1 MRLRLWL
8 VAVTVF
14 WVTMTVW
21 LWRTEFG
28 ERRQPGG
35 VPAAVVWKKILT
47 APDPSNLEI
56 RHGTNVIGFCHWRP
70 DVGQELATGQRL
82 ADDENPLEGLV
93 EQLAY
98 YSLDF
103 EGTLTLPDFPTRTR
117 FTFRLRLDTNQ
128 TWQTFDAHVS
138 MRPDVYELFANSGAQ
153 TVRLHVDAGGDKIN
167 QTFRF
172 ADFQQPQKL
181 LGDLGGPMLPTMVG
195 AMGVPLGTNK
205 LSPQSLGLRWEAR
218 NDSILVGAN
227 RVRAYRLQTKFL
239 DRWRITFFISPV
251 GELLRAEFPGD
262 LVLVN
267 NALAGLRQ
275 STAP

>member
-8 VAVTVF
+8 AAVTAF
-14 WVTMTVW
+14 WLVMTVW

-47 APDPSNLEI
+47 APDTSNLEI
-56 RHGTNVIGFCHWRP
+56 RQGTNVIGYCHWRP
-70 DVGQELATGQRL
+70 DVGQERATGQHL
-82 ADDENPLEGLV
+82 PEEDDPLEGLI
-93 EQLAY
+93 EELSH

-103 EGTLTLPDFPTRTR
+103 EGALTWPDFPTRTR
-117 FTFRLRLDTNQ
+117 FSFRLRLDTNQ
-128 TWQTFDAHVS
+128 VWQTFDAHLS
-138 MRPDVYELFANSGAQ
+138 MRPDIYELFVNSAAQ
-153 TVRLHVDAGGDKIN
+153 TVRLRVDAGGDKIN

-172 ADFQQPQKL
+172 ADVQNPQRL
-181 LGDLGGPMLPTMVG
+181 LGDLGGPLVPALLG
-195 AMGVPLGTNK
+195 AAGAPLGTNQ
-205 LSPQSLGLRWEAR
+205 LSAQSLGLRWDAR
-218 NDSILVGAN
+218 NDSILVGDN
-227 RVRAYRLQTKFL
+227 RVRAYRLQTKLL
-239 DRWRITFFISPV
+239 DHWRVTFFISPV

-275 STAP
+275 SATP